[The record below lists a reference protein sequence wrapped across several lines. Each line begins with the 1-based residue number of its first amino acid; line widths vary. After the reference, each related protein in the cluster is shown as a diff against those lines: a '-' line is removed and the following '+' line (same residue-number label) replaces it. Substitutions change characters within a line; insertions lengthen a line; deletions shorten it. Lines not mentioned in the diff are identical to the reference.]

1 MLHRLLIFTD
11 YLNTVEMFNS
21 LRSTDGYTEL
31 LLFTMCI
38 LLNSRIAL
46 HVFHIPG
53 TDNFI
58 ADTLSHQLFTTAV
71 SYLPGLQV
79 HLFQPPRGTLGL
91 PL

>member
-1 MLHRLLIFTD
+1 M
-11 YLNTVEMFNS
+11 EMFNS

-31 LLFTMCI
+31 FLFAMHI

-46 HVFHIPG
+46 RVFHIPG
-53 TDNFI
+53 TDNFV
-58 ADTLSHQLFTTAV
+58 ADALSRQLLATAA

-79 HLFQPPRGTLGL
+79 HLFQPPHGVLGL

>member
-1 MLHRLLIFTD
+1 MLHRLLVFTD
-11 YLNTVEMFNS
+11 SLNTIEMFNS

-31 LLFTMCI
+31 LLFAMRI
-38 LLNSRIAL
+38 LLTSGIAL
-46 HVFHIPG
+46 HVFHIPS

-58 ADTLSHQLFTTAV
+58 ADALSHQLLTTAA

-79 HLFQPPRGTLGL
+79 HLFQPPCGALGL